1 MSILKKEIV
10 IIGGGTAG
18 LTAAIYCQRAG
29 KQALVLE
36 SEFYGGQIINT
47 PEIENYPAIENISG
61 FEFAMN
67 LKTQAEKLNAEFS
80 NEKVIKIEDGVP
92 KKVFT
97 AENTYE
103 CDGII
108 IATGAS
114 NRPLG
119 LENEKDFVGKGISY
133 CATCDGMF
141 YKNKTVAVVGGGN
154 TALEDAFYLSNIC
167 EKVYLVHRRNEFR
180 GEQTL
185 VNRLKEKENVVFV
198 LDSVVE
204 KLNGENS
211 IESIDVLNK
220 ISNEKTTLSTDG
232 VFVAI
237 GQIPNTAEFKNTVAT
252 DDFGY
257 IKADENCE
265 TNIDGVFVAGDCRT
279 KNVRQLATAAAD
291 GAVAATKVC
300 EYLNCKI

>member
-47 PEIENYPAIENISG
+47 QKIENYPAIENISG

-67 LKTQAEKLNAEFS
+67 LKTQAEKLTAEFS
-80 NEKVIKIEDGVP
+80 NEKVLEIKNGST
-92 KKVFT
+92 KKVIT

-108 IATGAS
+108 IASGTS

-119 LENEKDFVGKGISY
+119 LKNEKDFIGKGISY

-141 YKNKTVAVVGGGN
+141 YKDKTVAVIGGGN
-154 TALEDAFYLSNIC
+154 TALEDASYLSNIC
-167 EKVYLVHRRNEFR
+167 KKVYLVHRRKEFR

-185 VNRLKEKENVVFV
+185 VNRLQEKENVVFV
-198 LDSVVE
+198 LNSVVE

-211 IESIDVLNK
+211 IESIDILNK
-220 ISNEKTTLSTDG
+220 NSNEKTTLSVDG
-232 VFVAI
+232 IFVAI
-237 GQIPNTAEFKNTVAT
+237 GQIPNTAEFKNTVET
-252 DDFGY
+252 DNFGY

-265 TNIDGVFVAGDCRT
+265 TNINGVFVAGDCRT

-291 GAVAATKVC
+291 GAVSATKVC
-300 EYLNCKI
+300 EYLNRI